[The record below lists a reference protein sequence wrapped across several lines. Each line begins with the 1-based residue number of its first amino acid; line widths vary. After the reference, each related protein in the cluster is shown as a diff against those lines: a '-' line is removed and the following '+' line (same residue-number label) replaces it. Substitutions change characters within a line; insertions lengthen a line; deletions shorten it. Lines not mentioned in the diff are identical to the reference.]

1 MLVTFLLCK
10 PNYKVTTFCFIS
22 SYYFR
27 GGEILQKMYTKAINQ
42 FFLHLLIK

>member
-27 GGEILQKMYTKAINQ
+27 GGEILQKMRTKANKSI
-42 FFLHLLIK
+42 FYSV

>member
-10 PNYKVTTFCFIS
+10 PNYKVTTFTYKS

-27 GGEILQKMYTKAINQ
+27 TK
-42 FFLHLLIK
+42 LIFTKIVR